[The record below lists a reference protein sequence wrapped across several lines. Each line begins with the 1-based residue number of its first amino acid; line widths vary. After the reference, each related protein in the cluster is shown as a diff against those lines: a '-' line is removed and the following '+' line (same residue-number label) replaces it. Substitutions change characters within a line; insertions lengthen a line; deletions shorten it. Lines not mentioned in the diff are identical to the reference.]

1 MTNYII
7 KKNAERLINYIDM
20 INEAKNRNSRHEKE
34 IIQYRNAWLGN
45 IEDHYKDRINVNLAI
60 IAYLQKRVNNILNN
74 LNK

>member
-7 KKNAERLINYIDM
+7 KKNAQRLINYIDM
-20 INEAKNRNSRHEKE
+20 IKTAEN
-34 IIQYRNAWLGN
+34 L
-45 IEDHYKDRINVNLAI
+45 IERQKIDLNKWQANGFGGLREHYQERINVNLEI